1 MFYRRKVLLA
11 LLEALGGTA
20 LKTDFEK
27 LLFLVCH
34 RQTKRSY
41 EFVPHKYG
49 CYSFQVDSDKRTL
62 TKYGLVKDTEAWT
75 LKGKARYYHL
85 LHQTDQILISKI
97 LEQYNSLS
105 GRALLREVYREHPYY
120 AINSEIIEEVLQPSE
135 RESVNAARPV
145 PMDASL
151 FTIGY
156 EGIALETYLR
166 RLDSNQIRI
175 LCDVRKNPVSMK
187 FGFSK
192 NQLRNAAYAL
202 GIEYMHLPE
211 LGIDSK
217 KRSKLESAS
226 DYKKLFKE
234 YKATTLKN
242 QEQALDLI
250 VRTIDQRGRVAL
262 TCFEASHERCHRGCV
277 SDALQVKGFRNDQ
290 IAHI

>member
-20 LKTDFEK
+20 LKTDFQK
-27 LLFLVCH
+27 LLFLVC
-34 RQTKRSY
+34 RGQTKRSY

-49 CYSFQVDSDKRTL
+49 CYSFQIDSDKRTL
-62 TKYGLVKDTEAWT
+62 VKYGLVKDTDAWA
-75 LKGKARYYHL
+75 LKGKAKYFHL
-85 LHQTDQILISKI
+85 LHQADQMTISNI
-97 LEQYNSLS
+97 IEQYNGLT
-105 GRALLREVYREHPYY
+105 GKTLLREVYREHPYY
-120 AINSEIIEEVLQPSE
+120 AINSEIVGEVLQPRE
-135 RESVNAARPV
+135 RERVEAARPV
-145 PMDASL
+145 PLDASL

-192 NQLRNAAYAL
+192 NQLRNAANAL
-202 GIEYMHLPE
+202 GIDYMHMPE
-211 LGIDSK
+211 LGIESK
-217 KRSKLESAS
+217 KRSRLESAS

-242 QEQALDLI
+242 QDQALDLI
-250 VRTIDQRGRVAL
+250 VRTIEQSGRVAL
-262 TCFEASHERCHRGCV
+262 TCFEASHEQCHRGCV
-277 SDALQVKGFRNDQ
+277 SEALQLKGFRNDQ
-290 IAHI
+290 IAHV